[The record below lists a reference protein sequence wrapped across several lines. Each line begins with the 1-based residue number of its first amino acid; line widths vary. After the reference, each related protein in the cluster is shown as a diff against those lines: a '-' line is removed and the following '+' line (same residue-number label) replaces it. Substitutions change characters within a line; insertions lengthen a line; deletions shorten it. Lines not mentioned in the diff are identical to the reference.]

1 MEYVQALFSLKFE
14 PQIRIRRN
22 ANQIEDFLEEYYGTP
37 QTMPIPDD
45 FAAEAP
51 RIILNSKNGHSQIS
65 FSQISVD
72 LTVNFDG
79 EYRTDFGLAKEYM
92 LQRLNILKDL
102 LKEIDI
108 TTFYFAGISYNV
120 HLNTRGKTPTEYMA
134 GLLNEEISGTDLYEA
149 SKRIAMVEDKTFFV
163 NEQIGTF
170 KEYQSKGTSIPDLL
184 DFKNNK
190 LVSEGVNLVLDVNNR
205 YEYLLNGTSKPLDD
219 YETVIT
225 KVYEIIERDLA
236 KWR

>member
-225 KVYEIIERDLA
+225 KVYEIIERNLA